1 VEITRQLA
9 EELSLDPGRVERTLA
24 LLDEGGTVPFIARYR
39 KEQTGGLDETQVR
52 DIVCRRRYLLD
63 LEERRTA
70 ILNSIRE
77 QGKLTPEL
85 EGAVKAAPNKADLE
99 DLYLPFKPRRATRAS
114 KAREAGLEPLA
125 RWLVDLAEAEAD
137 LEAEASKF
145 LAPEKGLETAE
156 QALRG
161 AADILAEEW
170 AEDADARRLL
180 RALVLREGVFISA
193 VRKEYEGQKTKF
205 EMYHDHR
212 EVIAQPASHRLL
224 AMFRGEREK
233 VLQVELEYPRTT
245 AVRELVFKFVRH
257 PRSASARLL
266 LETVVD
272 GLDRLL
278 APSIETEIRA
288 ALRERSEAEAIQ
300 VFSANLRVLLLTPP
314 AGRRVVMGIDP
325 GFRTGCKVVA
335 VDGIGKF
342 LEYRTIFPNAP
353 KNDVDGAKQTFLEM
367 LVKHKVELVAVGNGT
382 ASRETEAFVRTAVDE
397 LPAARRPLA
406 VVINEAGASVYS
418 ASELAKR
425 EFPKLDVTVRGAVS
439 IARRLQDPLSELV
452 KVEPRSIG
460 VGQYQHDVDQ
470 GALKAS
476 LDEVVESAVNL
487 VGADLNLASEEL
499 LRYVAGL
506 NRATAAAI
514 VQHRNARG
522 PFRTREGLK
531 DVKGVGAKTFE
542 QAAGFL
548 RLPGAMNPLDNSAV
562 HPERYALVEAMA
574 AALGVPVQGLVGRAE
589 LIRSVDLDRFVT
601 DDTGRPTLE
610 DILREL
616 EKPGRDPRGEFRYAS
631 FAENVKTL
639 DDLKPGMV
647 LEGVVTNVTKFGAF
661 IDLGVHQDGLVH
673 ISELAGKFVS
683 DPRQAVKVGQV
694 VRVKVIRVDAELK
707 RIGLSMKNLTAT

>member
-1 VEITRQLA
+1 MEITRQLA

-233 VLQVELEYPRTT
+233 VLQV
-245 AVRELVFKFVRH
+245 
-257 PRSASARLL
+257 
-266 LETVVD
+266 
-272 GLDRLL
+272 
-278 APSIETEIRA
+278 
-288 ALRERSEAEAIQ
+288 
-300 VFSANLRVLLLTPP
+300 
-314 AGRRVVMGIDP
+314 
-325 GFRTGCKVVA
+325 
-335 VDGIGKF
+335 
-342 LEYRTIFPNAP
+342 
-353 KNDVDGAKQTFLEM
+353 
-367 LVKHKVELVAVGNGT
+367 
-382 ASRETEAFVRTAVDE
+382 
-397 LPAARRPLA
+397 
-406 VVINEAGASVYS
+406 
-418 ASELAKR
+418 
-425 EFPKLDVTVRGAVS
+425 
-439 IARRLQDPLSELV
+439 
-452 KVEPRSIG
+452 
-460 VGQYQHDVDQ
+460 
-470 GALKAS
+470 
-476 LDEVVESAVNL
+476 
-487 VGADLNLASEEL
+487 
-499 LRYVAGL
+499 
-506 NRATAAAI
+506 
-514 VQHRNARG
+514 
-522 PFRTREGLK
+522 
-531 DVKGVGAKTFE
+531 
-542 QAAGFL
+542 
-548 RLPGAMNPLDNSAV
+548 
-562 HPERYALVEAMA
+562 
-574 AALGVPVQGLVGRAE
+574 
-589 LIRSVDLDRFVT
+589 
-601 DDTGRPTLE
+601 
-610 DILREL
+610 
-616 EKPGRDPRGEFRYAS
+616 
-631 FAENVKTL
+631 
-639 DDLKPGMV
+639 
-647 LEGVVTNVTKFGAF
+647 
-661 IDLGVHQDGLVH
+661 
-673 ISELAGKFVS
+673 
-683 DPRQAVKVGQV
+683 
-694 VRVKVIRVDAELK
+694 
-707 RIGLSMKNLTAT
+707 

>member
-1 VEITRQLA
+1 
-9 EELSLDPGRVERTLA
+9 
-24 LLDEGGTVPFIARYR
+24 
-39 KEQTGGLDETQVR
+39 
-52 DIVCRRRYLLD
+52 
-63 LEERRTA
+63 
-70 ILNSIRE
+70 
-77 QGKLTPEL
+77 
-85 EGAVKAAPNKADLE
+85 
-99 DLYLPFKPRRATRAS
+99 
-114 KAREAGLEPLA
+114 
-125 RWLVDLAEAEAD
+125 
-137 LEAEASKF
+137 
-145 LAPEKGLETAE
+145 
-156 QALRG
+156 
-161 AADILAEEW
+161 
-170 AEDADARRLL
+170 
-180 RALVLREGVFISA
+180 
-193 VRKEYEGQKTKF
+193 
-205 EMYHDHR
+205 
-212 EVIAQPASHRLL
+212 
-224 AMFRGEREK
+224 
-233 VLQVELEYPRTT
+233 
-245 AVRELVFKFVRH
+245 
-257 PRSASARLL
+257 
-266 LETVVD
+266 
-272 GLDRLL
+272 
-278 APSIETEIRA
+278 
-288 ALRERSEAEAIQ
+288 
-300 VFSANLRVLLLTPP
+300 
-314 AGRRVVMGIDP
+314 MGIDP